1 MAHTSRHEKEMR
13 DKYRKM
19 KENPDLKPMERL
31 RAYMLADGGSCSLKS
46 LHRSVAEPLVI

>member
-46 LHRSVAEPLVI
+46 LHRSVAEPFVI